1 MKTSSVTTAALL
13 PLVAALQLVSAEY
26 NCSTPKE
33 NRMMRA
39 VCGPVVCGTNN
50 ITYENDDEFG
60 WAKCEYPDLTV
71 AKRGACP
78 GDKSCMSPYPE
89 RGSDAGNSDDG
100 DRESGSDAGNSG
112 SRVPSPTKENIV
124 GSEAPTPTKSKSSVA
139 AGIQTSV
146 AIAIVTVGAILAAA
160 A

>member
-13 PLVAALQLVSAEY
+13 PLVAALQLVSAEF
-26 NCSTPKE
+26 NCSMPKE
-33 NRMMRA
+33 NRMMRLI
-39 VCGPVVCGTNN
+39 CGPVVCGSNN

-78 GDKSCMSPYPE
+78 GHKSCMSPYPE
-89 RGSDAGNSDDG
+89 RGSDAGNSGDG
-100 DRESGSDAGNSG
+100 
-112 SRVPSPTKENIV
+112 VPSPTKENIV